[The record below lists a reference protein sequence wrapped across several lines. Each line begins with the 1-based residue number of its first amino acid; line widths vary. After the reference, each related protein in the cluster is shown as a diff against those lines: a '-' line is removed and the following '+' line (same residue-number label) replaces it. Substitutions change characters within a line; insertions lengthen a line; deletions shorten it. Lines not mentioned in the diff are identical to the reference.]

1 MRITVTGT
9 RPGHATIVAHAVQR
23 SRKEPQQTVSHST
36 GALVR
41 TAEIAEISALAGAV
55 GGYARSVLIS
65 DRRETLLDNNK
76 VAIAAARES
85 STTTQLAFV
94 VPCILVAT
102 VARSIASRLEKRG
115 SQSPSMD
122 GAAFVDKTEKSIPLH
137 AAVKSQAAALET
149 ISRQIDKLQIRTRL
163 VSRDVRGQL
172 KGVEEVTAGH
182 SVALTE
188 VNERLERVEG
198 DMKDLETLIAALQ
211 ELSLKQFLLVKD
223 ALLSSSRKGGTLPKS
238 QSAPLPTPAF
248 DRLQEEQKI
257 SLQSKTN
264 DGNDEWGRPIR
275 EVSLGLNQRARST
288 VVH

>member
-9 RPGHATIVAHAVQR
+9 RPGHATIVAHAVHR
-23 SRKEPQQTVSHST
+23 PRKEHQQTVNLST
-36 GALVR
+36 GVLVR

-65 DRRETLLDNNK
+65 DRRETLGNGK

-85 STTTQLAFV
+85 STSTQLVAFV

-115 SQSPSMD
+115 NQSLSMD
-122 GAAFVDKTEKSIPLH
+122 GAIFVDKTEKSISLH
-137 AAVKSQAAALET
+137 AAVKSQATALET

-182 SVALTE
+182 SIALTE

-223 ALLSSSRKGGTLPKS
+223 ALLSSSRKAGTSPKF

-248 DRLQEEQKI
+248 NPLQEKQQIGEQ
-257 SLQSKTN
+257 SETN

-275 EVSLGLNQRARST
+275 EVSLGLNRRARST